1 MLLQLIPKLK
11 KRETGTTEFQVIP
24 TARDTL
30 NYLRNQIIRKYGSTQ
45 YEIVDLELN
54 PWALEGIESILQ
66 D

>member
-30 NYLRNQIIRKYGSTQ
+30 NYLRNQIIRKYGSTH